1 MEAQEGQSEKLA
13 ERVDEHLE
21 ELARREVVEEQ

>member
-1 MEAQEGQSEKLA
+1 MGAQEGQSEELA

-21 ELARREVVEEQ
+21 ELARQEVVEEQ